1 MLHMMSLV
9 HTVPLFLKS
18 YFLNMELLLS
28 TSGLVD
34 KSRINKALIFLQ
46 RSVNS
51 PVGDDLI
58 RYFLILFEVPCKEVN
73 SITRV

>member
-58 RYFLILFEVPCKEVN
+58 RYFFD
-73 SITRV
+73 SF

>member
-34 KSRINKALIFLQ
+34 KSRVNKALIFLQ

-58 RYFLILFEVPCKEVN
+58 RYFLILFEVPCKEVD